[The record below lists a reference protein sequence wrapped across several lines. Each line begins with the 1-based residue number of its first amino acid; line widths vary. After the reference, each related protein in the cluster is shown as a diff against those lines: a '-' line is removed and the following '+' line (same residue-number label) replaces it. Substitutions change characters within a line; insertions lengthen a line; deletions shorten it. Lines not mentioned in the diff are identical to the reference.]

1 MLTTKQPQE
10 TGLTNTK
17 PVRNL
22 FFQPKLSIN
31 QPNDVYEQEAD
42 AVADK
47 VMRMDDS
54 HVLQQSFFRPSIT
67 NVQRKCAQ
75 CEEEEKMQRKES
87 SDQSTTI
94 NEQTENYISNLSGGM
109 PLAANQKSF
118 FESGIGYDFSDVKI
132 HTGSEAS
139 QSAKNINALAYTH
152 GNNIVFGEGQYQPD
166 TDTGKKLLAHELTH
180 VVQQKGNAMVQRQE
194 VVDMPAT
201 TIHSGMPSD
210 LSSLSTPPPPGSM
223 TLTLDTAQIELNSQL
238 PTTVL
243 PFTASG
249 WDGNDI
255 ANKLGQY
262 DRIPGTDSDAV
273 RCVQAVALMSHI
285 LMGPPAAINYLGS
298 ISFQGFLMSGGMT
311 TRARTARLVIDYVKR
326 QIETRRATYGDM
338 YWAMEAV
345 HDMFYAD
352 DEGTPARTADTVREQ
367 ITPMMDAAQTMT
379 NMDVWCGTGAEL
391 LAQASTLQP
400 GEQFMLNSWN
410 VSFNSVFDEAGV
422 PTTQQRLRYTQTDER
437 DRPLRTVSIRRI
449 DTTTGKPNAS
459 AIDLNRD
466 RKHGHQMLI
475 FKDAADSHIK
485 LYEPEL
491 TASGN
496 HLFDLTADTSVI
508 DRMLFFDQP
517 EFELFE
523 YVQLWGKMSPATAS
537 LFTSGSI

>member
-1 MLTTKQPQE
+1 MLTTKQKHE
-10 TGLTNTK
+10 TGTENARTN
-17 PVRNL
+17 NGI

-31 QPNDVYEQEAD
+31 QPDDVYEQEAD
-42 AVADK
+42 TVADK
-47 VMRMDDS
+47 VMRMNDS
-54 HVLQQSFFRPSIT
+54 AFPQQSFFRPPV

-75 CEEEEKMQRKES
+75 CEEEEKAQRKES
-87 SDQSTTI
+87 NSGQPTAI
-94 NEQTENYISNLSGGM
+94 NEQTENYISNLSGGAS
-109 PLAANQKSF
+109 LSTEQKSF

-132 HTGSEAS
+132 HTNSEAR

-152 GNNIVFGEGQYQPD
+152 GSNIVFGEGQYQPD
-166 TDTGKKLLAHELTH
+166 TDAGKKLLAHELTH

-194 VVDMPAT
+194 VIEMPAT

-223 TLTLDTAQIELNSQL
+223 TMAVDTAHIELNSQL

-243 PFTASG
+243 PFTTGG
-249 WDGNDI
+249 WNGNDI

-285 LMGPPAAINYLGS
+285 LMGPAAAIGYLSS
-298 ISFQGFLMSGGMT
+298 ISLQGMLSTGGMT
-311 TRARTARLVIDYVKR
+311 ARVRTALRVIDYVKR
-326 QIETRRATYGDM
+326 QIETRHATYGDM

-345 HDMFYAD
+345 HDLFYAD
-352 DEGTPARTADTVREQ
+352 DKGTPATNAGTVREQ
-367 ITPMMDAAQTMT
+367 ITPMLDTAQTMT
-379 NMDVWCGTGAEL
+379 NMDVWCATGAEL
-391 LAQASTLQP
+391 LSQAASLQP

-491 TASGN
+491 TVSGN

-517 EFELFE
+517 SFELFE

-537 LFTSGSI
+537 PFTSGSL